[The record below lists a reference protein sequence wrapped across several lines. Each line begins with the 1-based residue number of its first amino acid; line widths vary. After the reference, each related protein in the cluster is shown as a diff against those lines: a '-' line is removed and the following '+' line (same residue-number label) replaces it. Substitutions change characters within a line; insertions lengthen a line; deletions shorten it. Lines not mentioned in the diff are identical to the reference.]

1 MFVTLK
7 VTLFFKNLELLSLKL
22 YYSFFHIELLTQEIQ
37 KNKILELA
45 IWFVTS

>member
-22 YYSFFHIELLTQEIQ
+22 YYSFFDIELLTQKIL
-37 KNKILELA
+37 KNK
-45 IWFVTS
+45 F